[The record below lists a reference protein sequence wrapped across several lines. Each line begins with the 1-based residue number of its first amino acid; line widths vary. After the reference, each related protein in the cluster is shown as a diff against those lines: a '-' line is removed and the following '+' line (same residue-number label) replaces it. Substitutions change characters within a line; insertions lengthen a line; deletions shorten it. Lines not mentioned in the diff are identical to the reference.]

1 MAVIMAFFHMSMGII
16 CKGLNAI
23 YFKKYKV
30 LFFEVF
36 TGIMVFWGLIGWLV
50 FLIWYKW
57 MFYAVDSY
65 APFSDNV
72 DESSYM
78 GTKLNMVP
86 SLITTMTALTVS
98 MGQPPMSLN
107 PENRGEGEVAVHFF
121 NGDTEIGSILLIGVV
136 IAVPFMLCAIPC
148 SELCCGAKHGAGH
161 GDGHG

>member
-1 MAVIMAFFHMSMGII
+1 MGII

-30 LFFEVF
+30 LLFEVV

-57 MFYAVDSY
+57 MFYSVDAY
-65 APFSDNV
+65 APFDT
-72 DESSYM
+72 YY
-78 GTKLNMVP
+78 GKKLNMVP

-98 MGQPPMSLN
+98 MGQPPMSLD
-107 PENRGEGEVAVHFF
+107 PETREEVAVHFF

-148 SELCCGAKHGAGH
+148 SELCCGAKHGAAH
-161 GDGHG
+161 GDDHG